1 MQRMTRLVRI
11 VGVALMAV
19 MCLAAPGWAQ
29 QSVKFAI
36 VTELTGAISG
46 PGTNWKDA
54 ILMAVEEMNA
64 KGGVLGRKIETSVED
79 TQSDPPTS
87 VAVMRRALN
96 DKPFVI
102 MGTVFS
108 SNTMANMHLAQQAG
122 APQITGSE
130 AAVITQKD
138 NPNIF
143 RTSFTQAFGMAKVA
157 KWMAEDLKADKVAVM
172 WANTAFGKGGRD
184 TFVKEWEARG
194 KKVLVDVSTELK
206 QADFTAELTRVKNS
220 GATTL
225 FLYLHED
232 ESARLMTQ
240 LRKMGLPFESIVG
253 ETTLCTQQ
261 TIDLAKEALEGVK
274 CHVGLTPDAAL
285 PGMREF
291 AQKFQA
297 RTGRPADHNALK
309 GYTGAYMV
317 KATVE
322 ASGEWDQEKFRAC
335 LHGLSL
341 ETAKEPGLLMDLY
354 MDKKG
359 DLDRQS
365 FMVEVKGGKQ
375 VVVKPVPM
383 LGGPYPKKSCR

>member
-1 MQRMTRLVRI
+1 MDRI
-11 VGVALMAV
+11 VRAGG
-19 MCLAAPGWAQ
+19 LAAAVAALVLWAVPSWAQ

-36 VTELTGAISG
+36 VTELTGGISG

-64 KGGVLGRKIETSVED
+64 RGGLLGRRIETTVED

-87 VAVMRRALN
+87 VAVMRRALS
-96 DKPFVI
+96 DRPFVVL
-102 MGTVFS
+102 GTVFS
-108 SNTMANMHLAQQAG
+108 SNTVANMHLAQQAG
-122 APQITGSE
+122 VPQITGSE
-130 AAVITQKD
+130 AAVITQKG

-157 KWMAEDLKADKVAVM
+157 RWMADDLRADRVAVV

-194 KKVLVDVSTELK
+194 KKVLADVSTELK
-206 QADFTAELTRVKNS
+206 QADFTAELTRVRNS

-232 ESARLMTQ
+232 ESARLMSQ
-240 LRKMGLPFESIVG
+240 LRKMGLAFEAIVG

-261 TIDLAKEALEGVK
+261 TIDLAREALEGVK
-274 CHVGLTPDAAL
+274 CHVGLTPDAEL

-291 AQKFQA
+291 ARKFQA

-322 ASGEWDQEKFRAC
+322 AIGGFDQERFRSC
-335 LHGLSL
+335 LHGLYL
-341 ETAKEPGLLMDLY
+341 EAAREPGLLMDLY
-354 MDKKG
+354 MDDKG
-359 DLDRQS
+359 DPDRQS
-365 FMVEVKGGKQ
+365 FLVEVKAGRQ
-375 VVVKPVPM
+375 VVVKSVPM
-383 LGGPYPKKSCR
+383 LGGPYPRKSCR

>member
-1 MQRMTRLVRI
+1 MRSIGRAGWLAVAVAAI
-11 VGVALMAV
+11 VLG
-19 MCLAAPGWAQ
+19 AAPGWAQ
-29 QSVKFAI
+29 QTVKFAI
-36 VTELTGAISG
+36 VTELTGGISG

-64 KGGVLGRKIETSVED
+64 RGGLLGRRIETTVED

-87 VAVMRRALN
+87 VAVMRRALS
-96 DKPFVI
+96 DRPFVVL
-102 MGTVFS
+102 GTVFS
-108 SNTMANMHLAQQAG
+108 SNTVANMHLAQQAG
-122 APQITGSE
+122 VPQITGSE
-130 AAVITQKD
+130 AAVITQKG

-157 KWMAEDLKADKVAVM
+157 RWMAEELRAERVAVV

-184 TFVKEWEARG
+184 TFVREWEARG
-194 KKVLVDVSTELK
+194 KKVVVDVSTELK

-232 ESARLMTQ
+232 ESARLMSQ
-240 LRKMGLPFESIVG
+240 LRKMGLAFETIVG

-261 TIDLAKEALEGVK
+261 TIDLAREALEGVK
-274 CHVGLTPDAAL
+274 CHVGLTPDADL

-291 AQKFQA
+291 ARKFQA

-322 ASGEWDQEKFRAC
+322 ATGGFDQDRFRSC
-335 LHGLSL
+335 LHGLYL
-341 ETAKEPGLLMDLY
+341 EAAREPGLLMDLY
-354 MDKKG
+354 MDDKG

-365 FMVEVKGGKQ
+365 FLVEVKAGRQ
-375 VVVKPVPM
+375 VVVKSVPM
-383 LGGPYPKKSCR
+383 LGGPYPRKSCR